1 MAAALPPLSPAVGL
15 RLTSVAVR
23 TVPLPV
29 TQFGAAPL
37 PVLASKRPTTNARR
51 MPPLGGPA
59 PASTNRCPRPTIMLL
74 AGLARLPCVGRAP
87 PPRMPLALFACVP
100 PVSHASVRSL
110 LRQRRPSAFD
120 AFRSVLN
127 ASSPPLPLL
136 LPAALA
142 YSPTSTT
149 ASSPFVRCV
158 QDTYQVPPLN
168 WGWVDVRFFGHFL
181 SFFPPSSSRS
191 LVQRG
196 RSASVTPLSC
206 TAHARPP
213 LPCRLQ

>member
-1 MAAALPPLSPAVGL
+1 MTEMRMAAMAAALPPLSPAVGL

-37 PVLASKRPTTNARR
+37 PVLASKHPTTNARR

-100 PVSHASVRSL
+100 PVSHASVRPL
-110 LRQRRPSAFD
+110 LHRRRPSAFD
-120 AFRSVLN
+120 GFRSVLN

-142 YSPTSTT
+142 SSPTSTT

-158 QDTYQVPPLN
+158 QDTYQVPPHL
-168 WGWVDVRFFGHFL
+168 GLG
-181 SFFPPSSSRS
+181 
-191 LVQRG
+191 
-196 RSASVTPLSC
+196 
-206 TAHARPP
+206 
-213 LPCRLQ
+213 

>member
-1 MAAALPPLSPAVGL
+1 MLHTSDARPAAARTPLLPRLLTTHQGMPPLTRLVMTVMMMMAAMAAALPLLSPAAGL
-15 RLTSVAVR
+15 RLTSVAAR
-23 TVPLPV
+23 TAAVPLPV

-59 PASTNRCPRPTIMLL
+59 PASTNRCPTTLL
-74 AGLARLPCVGRAP
+74 LVGLARLPCVGRAP

-100 PVSHASVRSL
+100 PVSHASVRPL
-110 LRQRRPSAFD
+110 LHQRRPSAFD

-149 ASSPFVRCV
+149 ASSPFFRCV
-158 QDTYQVPPLN
+158 QDTYQVPPY
-168 WGWVDVRFFGHFL
+168 
-181 SFFPPSSSRS
+181 
-191 LVQRG
+191 RG
-196 RSASVTPLSC
+196 LG
-206 TAHARPP
+206 
-213 LPCRLQ
+213 